1 MNRLAYRHLV
11 DISHTV
17 DQAKAEAAAVNVVD
31 GPNDEGNMFTRPGKV
46 LPFLTKL
53 SS

>member
-11 DISHTV
+11 NVTHTLE
-17 DQAKAEAAAVNVVD
+17 QAKAEAAAVTVTD

-46 LPFLTKL
+46 FNFFYANV
-53 SS
+53 